1 MIARRFLISLLPFGL
16 FVPSVFSSTKSAQA
30 LLAASDEVRNP
41 GRPFVTTITLTE
53 FRAGRRV
60 DGNTLVSYSRVLER
74 DGQFATLLRFV
85 KPTRDAGK
93 LMLRNGNDMWFFDP
107 NTHASVRLSPQQ
119 RLIGQAAN
127 GDVVTVN
134 LARDYRAMLLREEE
148 IQDGEHRMRQTH
160 LLELTASTEDAVY
173 GRIHFWID
181 RQNYWPVKGRF
192 FSDTGRLLKTVFYR
206 RFETQLG
213 RKRPTEMIIIDGVD
227 PQSVTVMRL
236 SEWSLRDI
244 PVTWFQRE
252 FLPRY
257 SPR

>member
-107 NTHASVRLSPQQ
+107 NTH
-119 RLIGQAAN
+119 
-127 GDVVTVN
+127 
-134 LARDYRAMLLREEE
+134 
-148 IQDGEHRMRQTH
+148 
-160 LLELTASTEDAVY
+160 
-173 GRIHFWID
+173 
-181 RQNYWPVKGRF
+181 
-192 FSDTGRLLKTVFYR
+192 
-206 RFETQLG
+206 
-213 RKRPTEMIIIDGVD
+213 
-227 PQSVTVMRL
+227 
-236 SEWSLRDI
+236 
-244 PVTWFQRE
+244 
-252 FLPRY
+252 
-257 SPR
+257 